1 MDVVTLKLSP
11 RSVTGKKVKE
21 LRKSGQVP
29 VHLYG
34 RGIESQALQAEAHV
48 LRRVLPQVGTNIPL
62 SLELDAEGENICFV
76 REIQRHPVTEEVL
89 HVDFL
94 RVDVSRAIQAE
105 VPIALSGSS
114 PPAVR
119 ELGGTLLQPL
129 LSLLVDLRLSWTSL
143 LVEALPMDV
152 PASLQVDV
160 SQLDDFEKGIFVRDI
175 ELDPAV
181 TLVSDP
187 DEMVARVSPPRLE
200 VEDEP
205 SAEDELDLEAEDE
218 EEAAPSDE
226 IEE

>member
-11 RSVTGKKVKE
+11 RSVTGKKVKG

-34 RGIESQALQAEAHV
+34 RGIESQALQTEAHV

-62 SLELDAEGENICFV
+62 SLELDGDEGENICFV

-105 VPIALSGSS
+105 VPVALTGSS
-114 PPAVR
+114 PAVR

-129 LSLLVDLRLSWTSL
+129 LSLLV
-143 LVEALPMDV
+143 EALPMDV
-152 PASLQVDV
+152 PASLEVDV
-160 SQLDDFEKGIFVRDI
+160 SQLDDFEKGVFVRDI
-175 ELDPAV
+175 ALGPAV
-181 TLVSDP
+181 TLISDP

-200 VEDEP
+200 VEDERP
-205 SAEDELDLEAEDE
+205 DEDELDLETEE
-218 EEAAPSDE
+218 EEADAPSAE
-226 IEE
+226 TEE

>member
-11 RSVTGKKVKE
+11 RSVTGKKVKG
-21 LRKSGQVP
+21 LRESGQVP

-34 RGIESQALQAEAHV
+34 RGIDSQALQAEAHV

-62 SLELDAEGENICFV
+62 SLELDDTEGENICFV

-105 VPIALSGSS
+105 VPISITGSS
-114 PPAVR
+114 PAVR

-129 LSLLVDLRLSWTSL
+129 LSL

-160 SQLDDFEKGIFVRDI
+160 SQLDDFEKGVFVRDI

-181 TLVSDP
+181 TLISDP

-200 VEDEP
+200 VEDERP
-205 SAEDELDLEAEDE
+205 DEDELDLETE
-218 EEAAPSDE
+218 EEDAAAADE
-226 IEE
+226 TEE

>member
-105 VPIALSGSS
+105 VPISLSGSS
-114 PPAVR
+114 PAVR

-129 LSLLVDLRLSWTSL
+129 LSL

-175 ELDPAV
+175 KLGPDV
-181 TLVSDP
+181 TLISDP

-205 SAEDELDLEAEDE
+205 SAEDELDLEAE
-218 EEAAPSDE
+218 EEAAAPAGE
-226 IEE
+226 TEE

>member
-114 PPAVR
+114 PAVR

-129 LSLLVDLRLSWTSL
+129 LSL

-175 ELDPAV
+175 ELDPGV

>member
-105 VPIALSGSS
+105 VPISLSGSS
-114 PPAVR
+114 PAVR

-129 LSLLVDLRLSWTSL
+129 LSL

-175 ELDPAV
+175 ELGPAV

-205 SAEDELDLEAEDE
+205 SAEDELDLEAEE
-218 EEAAPSDE
+218 EAAAPSDE
-226 IEE
+226 TEE

>member
-62 SLELDAEGENICFV
+62 SLELDDAAEGENICFV

-105 VPIALSGSS
+105 VPIGLTGSS
-114 PPAVR
+114 PAVR

-129 LSLLVDLRLSWTSL
+129 LSL

-175 ELDPAV
+175 ELGPAV

-218 EEAAPSDE
+218 EEAAAPSDE
-226 IEE
+226 TEE

>member
-21 LRKSGQVP
+21 LRKSGRVP

-105 VPIALSGSS
+105 VPISLSGSS
-114 PPAVR
+114 PAVR

-129 LSLLVDLRLSWTSL
+129 LSL

-175 ELDPAV
+175 ELGPAV

-205 SAEDELDLEAEDE
+205 SAEDELDLEAEDG
-218 EEAAPSDE
+218 EEAAPAGE
-226 IEE
+226 TEE

>member
-105 VPIALSGSS
+105 VPISLSGSS
-114 PPAVR
+114 PAVR

-129 LSLLVDLRLSWTSL
+129 LSL

-175 ELDPAV
+175 ELGPAV

-205 SAEDELDLEAEDE
+205 SAEDELDLEAE
-218 EEAAPSDE
+218 EEAAAPSGE
-226 IEE
+226 TEE

>member
-105 VPIALSGSS
+105 VPISLSGSS
-114 PPAVR
+114 PAVR

-129 LSLLVDLRLSWTSL
+129 LSL

-175 ELDPAV
+175 ELGPAV

-205 SAEDELDLEAEDE
+205 SAEDELDLEAEDG
-218 EEAAPSDE
+218 EEAAPAGE
-226 IEE
+226 TGE

>member
-1 MDVVTLKLSP
+1 M
-11 RSVTGKKVKE
+11 
-21 LRKSGQVP
+21 
-29 VHLYG
+29 
-34 RGIESQALQAEAHV
+34 
-48 LRRVLPQVGTNIPL
+48 
-62 SLELDAEGENICFV
+62 
-76 REIQRHPVTEEVL
+76 
-89 HVDFL
+89 
-94 RVDVSRAIQAE
+94 
-105 VPIALSGSS
+105 
-114 PPAVR
+114 R

-129 LSLLVDLRLSWTSL
+129 LSL

-175 ELDPAV
+175 ELGPAV

-218 EEAAPSDE
+218 EEAAAPSDE
-226 IEE
+226 TEE

>member
-105 VPIALSGSS
+105 VPIALTGTS
-114 PPAVR
+114 PAVR

-129 LSLLVDLRLSWTSL
+129 LSL

-175 ELDPAV
+175 ELGPTV

-218 EEAAPSDE
+218 EAAAPSDE
-226 IEE
+226 TDE

>member
-21 LRKSGQVP
+21 LRRSGQVP

-114 PPAVR
+114 PAVR

-129 LSLLVDLRLSWTSL
+129 LSL

-175 ELDPAV
+175 ELGPAV

-218 EEAAPSDE
+218 VEAAAPSGE
-226 IEE
+226 TEE

>member
-11 RSVTGKKVKE
+11 RNVTGKKVKE

-94 RVDVSRAIQAE
+94 RVDVSRTIQAE
-105 VPIALSGSS
+105 VPISLSGSS
-114 PPAVR
+114 PAVR

-129 LSLLVDLRLSWTSL
+129 LSL

-175 ELDPAV
+175 ELGPDV

-205 SAEDELDLEAEDE
+205 SAEDELDLEAE
-218 EEAAPSDE
+218 EEAAAPSGE
-226 IEE
+226 TEE

>member
-11 RSVTGKKVKE
+11 RSVTGKEVKR

-34 RGIESQALQAEAHV
+34 RGIESQSLQAEAQV

-62 SLELDAEGENICFV
+62 SLELDGAEGENICFV

-105 VPIALSGSS
+105 VPVALTGSA
-114 PPAVR
+114 PAVR

-129 LSLLVDLRLSWTSL
+129 LSLLV
-143 LVEALPMDV
+143 EALPMDI
-152 PASLQVDV
+152 PASLEVDV
-160 SQLDDFEKGIFVRDI
+160 SGLDDFDKGIFVRDVA
-175 ELDPAV
+175 LGPAV
-181 TLVSDP
+181 TLITDS

-200 VEDEP
+200 MEDERP
-205 SAEDELDLEAEDE
+205 DEDELDLEAEDE
-218 EEAAPSDE
+218 EAAAPSDE
-226 IEE
+226 TEE

>member
-11 RSVTGKKVKE
+11 RSVTGKEVKR

-34 RGIESQALQAEAHV
+34 RGIESQSLQAEAQV

-62 SLELDAEGENICFV
+62 SLELDGSEGENICFV

-105 VPIALSGSS
+105 VPVALTGS

-129 LSLLVDLRLSWTSL
+129 LSLLV
-143 LVEALPMDV
+143 EALPMDI
-152 PASLQVDV
+152 PASLEVDV
-160 SQLDDFEKGIFVRDI
+160 SGLDDFDKGIFVRDVA
-175 ELDPAV
+175 LGPAV
-181 TLVSDP
+181 TLITDP

-200 VEDEP
+200 MEDERP
-205 SAEDELDLEAEDE
+205 DEDELDLDAEDE
-218 EEAAPSDE
+218 EAAAPSDE
-226 IEE
+226 TEE

>member
-114 PPAVR
+114 PAVR

-129 LSLLVDLRLSWTSL
+129 LSL